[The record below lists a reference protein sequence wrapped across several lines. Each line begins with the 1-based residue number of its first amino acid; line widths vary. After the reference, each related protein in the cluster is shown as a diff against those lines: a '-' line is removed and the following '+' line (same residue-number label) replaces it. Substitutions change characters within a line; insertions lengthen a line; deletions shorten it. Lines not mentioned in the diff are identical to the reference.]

1 MRMKMVA
8 VGGILAMGAVLCFSG
23 CGKAS
28 KGLDAPE
35 KTVVSFAVSPV
46 KAKYT
51 SGELVTVR
59 MTKVGPESVT
69 PLFNFS
75 ITGGSAGFPV
85 VSGNEIIAH
94 ASTTSGAK
102 ITLTCLPN
110 HSHIVNDVELIVTSG
125 NTQFVIETE

>member
-1 MRMKMVA
+1 MTVGA
-8 VGGILAMGAVLCFSG
+8 VLAMGAVLCFSG

-28 KGLDAPE
+28 QGLETPE

-51 SGELVTVR
+51 AGELVTVR
-59 MTKVGPESVT
+59 MTTVGPESVT
-69 PLFNFS
+69 PQFS
-75 ITGGSAGFPV
+75 FAFIGGSSGFPV
-85 VSGNEIIAH
+85 VSGNEIIVY
-94 ASTTSGAK
+94 ASTTSGAR

-110 HSHIVNDVELIVTSG
+110 HSHIVDNVELIVTSG